1 VSRPPEEKQRRLI
14 STALAMSFALLA
26 LTARASA
33 GVTAPVQVR
42 GVDASGYPTVRFS
55 VVTGTASAH
64 APVVREGGTT
74 VSGVAASNLASDA
87 NVVLAIDR
95 SRSMEGAKL
104 AAALEAADAFVVGKP
119 QTDRIGVVTFGHSA
133 TALTSSFS
141 TSTIDAEGAL
151 RSVAV
156 DSVQGTALYDAVVL
170 AAGELAHQGA
180 GGRVIV
186 LLTDGHDVS
195 SKASLETAVRAAR
208 AAGAEVYPI
217 AIVGPDYTP
226 APLARLAAATGGELV
241 TASSGAELRSVYA
254 AIAQKL
260 AHTWQVQYETTAR
273 PGDRVQLAVSVPG
286 EGTAGATLAVPRSAG
301 APPAAAQPALLP
313 AHVYTSPAATIVVA
327 IAAVALFGLAVLAL
341 FAARKASWVRTRL
354 DPHLDASRRRGRRRR
369 RSSGTAVTTVLRA
382 TERVFGN
389 LRQWSMLRRLL
400 ERADVPLRPAEF
412 AWIAFGSSVVGAI
425 VFGLAAGSGIGAFA
439 GLAVGGSIPW
449 LALWFKAKRRLAAFE
464 NQLPDLLITLA
475 ASLKAGH
482 SFRQGIQT
490 VVEEGQP
497 PAAAE
502 FKRVLTDAQLG
513 RPLEDALLEMAER
526 VGSKN
531 FDFVITAVTI
541 QRQVGGSLAGLFDM
555 VADTVRQRQQFARRI
570 KSLTAMGR
578 MSAYVLIGLP
588 FFLAAAMTMLN
599 HNYMRPLYHNPTG
612 HVMIAMAF
620 VMMAVGSLILKKIVS
635 FRG

>member
-1 VSRPPEEKQRRLI
+1 MSRPPQQKRTLA
-14 STALAMSFALLA
+14 SALAMSFALLA
-26 LTARASA
+26 LTARAWGGTA
-33 GVTAPVQVR
+33 APVQVR

-55 VVTGTASAH
+55 VVTATPTSR
-64 APVVREGGTT
+64 PPDVREGGAA
-74 VSGVAASNLASDA
+74 VSGLQASNLASDT

-95 SRSMEGAKL
+95 SRSMAGASL
-104 AAALEAADAFVVGKP
+104 AGALDAADAFVVGKP
-119 QTDRIGVVTFGHSA
+119 QTDRIGVVAFGRSA

-151 RSVAV
+151 RSIAV

-170 AAGELAHQGA
+170 AAQQLDRQGA

-186 LLTDGHDVS
+186 LLTDGQDVS
-195 SKASLETAVRAAR
+195 SKASLDEAVRAAR
-208 AAGAEVYPI
+208 SAGAEIYPI
-217 AIVGPDYTP
+217 AIAGPGYTP
-226 APLARLAAATGGELV
+226 APLQQLADATGGELV
-241 TASSGAELRSVYA
+241 TAASGADLRAVYA
-254 AIAQKL
+254 SIARKL
-260 AHTWQVQYETTAR
+260 AHTWQIQYLTSAR
-273 PGDRVQLAVSVPG
+273 PGDHLGLRVTVPG
-286 EGTAGATLAVPRSAG
+286 AGTARSAFAVPASAG
-301 APPAAAQPALLP
+301 APPKAARPDLLP
-313 AHVYTSPAATIVVA
+313 ANVYKSKAATYVVA
-327 IAAVALFGLAVLAL
+327 LVFVSLFALALLAL
-341 FAARKASWVRTRL
+341 FAARRASWVRTRL
-354 DPHLDASRRRGRRRR
+354 DPHLDPSRGRGRRRR
-369 RSSGTAVTTVLRA
+369 RNRGVAVASVLRA
-382 TERVFGN
+382 TDRLFGG
-389 LRQWSMLRRLL
+389 LKQWRMLRRLL

-412 AWIAFGSSVVGAI
+412 AWIALGASCVGAV
-425 VFGLAAGSGIGAFA
+425 VFGIASGLAAGALVGF
-439 GLAVGGSIPW
+439 AVGAAIPW
-449 LALWFKAKRRLAAFE
+449 IALWFKAKRRLAAFE

-570 KSLTAMGR
+570 RGLTAMGR

-588 FFLAAAMTMLN
+588 FFLAGAMTLLN
-599 HNYMRPLYHNPTG
+599 SDYMKPLYDTSSG
-612 HVMIAMAF
+612 HVMIVLALS
-620 VMMAVGSLILKKIVS
+620 MMAVGSLILKKIVS

>member
-1 VSRPPEEKQRRLI
+1 
-14 STALAMSFALLA
+14 MSFAVLA

-33 GVTAPVQVR
+33 GVAAPVQVR
-42 GVDASGYPTVRFS
+42 GVDASAYPTVRFT
-55 VVTGTASAH
+55 VETATPTSKQ
-64 APVVREGGTT
+64 PVVREGGTV
-74 VSGVAASNLASDA
+74 VSGVEASNLASDT
-87 NVVLAIDR
+87 NVVLAIDN
-95 SRSMEGAKL
+95 SRSMAGASL
-104 AAALEAADAFVVGKP
+104 AGALDAAGAFVDSKP
-119 QTDRIGVVTFGHSA
+119 QTDRIGVVSFGHRA
-133 TALTSSFS
+133 TALTNSFS
-141 TSTIDAEGAL
+141 TSTIDAQGVL
-151 RSVAV
+151 RSIAV
-156 DSVQGTALYDAVVL
+156 DSVQGTALYDAVAL
-170 AAGELAHQGA
+170 AASELDRQDS

-186 LLTDGHDVS
+186 LLTDGRDVS
-195 SKASLETAVRAAR
+195 SRATLAQAVKAAR
-208 AAGAEVYPI
+208 SAGAEVYPI
-217 AIVGPDYTP
+217 AIEGPDYTP
-226 APLARLAAATGGELV
+226 APLQQLATTTGGEFV
-241 TASSGAELRSVYA
+241 AAASGAELRSVYA
-254 AIAQKL
+254 SIASKL

-273 PGDRVQLAVSVPG
+273 PGDRSQLAVTVPG
-286 EGTAGATLAVPRSAG
+286 EGTAGARLTIPASAG
-301 APPAAAQPALLP
+301 APPAAAQPSLLP
-313 AHVYTSPAATIVVA
+313 AHVYTSPVATYI
-327 IAAVALFGLAVLAL
+327 VALVAAGLFAFAVLAL
-341 FAARKASWVRTRL
+341 LAARKASWVRTRL
-354 DPHLDASRRRGRRRR
+354 DPHLDASRRRGRRR
-369 RSSGTAVTTVLRA
+369 SPNSGVAITAVLRA

-389 LRQWSMLRRLL
+389 LRQWGMLRRLL

-412 AWIAFGSSVVGAI
+412 AWIAVGASCVGAI
-425 VFGLAAGSGIGAFA
+425 VVGVASGSAIGAVA
-439 GLAVGGSIPW
+439 GFLAGASVPW

-570 KSLTAMGR
+570 RGLTAMGR

-588 FFLAAAMTMLN
+588 FFLVGAMTLLN
-599 HNYMRPLYHNPTG
+599 GDYMRPLFDTSSG
-612 HVMIAMAF
+612 HVMIVLALA
-620 VMMAVGSLILKKIVS
+620 MMAVGSLILKKIVS